1 MFTALAR
8 LITRVIYSY
17 YVYQSTPYDV
27 TKIGEDDID
36 IEKADDVSFGMYI

>member
-27 TKIGEDDID
+27 TRIGEDIDID
-36 IEKADDVSFGMYI
+36 KADNVEYGMYI